1 MIGHETPRPNRRP
14 FAANPPRAV
23 GSAAI
28 PCRSAACGA
37 IPPRVAGSVG
47 IRAAN
52 SAPARRN
59 APGAWGCK
67 CGRTHPA
74 TKRTTRSHSGG
85 FNPPRPSLYLEPVFV
100 EGTRASVHVS
110 KRSHELSAAPLRKVF
125 VPARLATD
133 DRQLPAMRRLSGCCR
148 LRAAEPHESVWTG
161 SHQGQ
166 RCIQYRCLPAMAQ
179 RPRDPGTA
187 SREGA
192 PLLLIRGDLN
202 QLESKS

>member
-1 MIGHETPRPNRRP
+1 MRREPTAGGWRWGHSRRKRRSYSEP
-14 FAANPPRAV
+14 TTCGWTDRGNNLRAR
-23 GSAAI
+23 GYES
-28 PCRSAACGA
+28 GQ
-37 IPPRVAGSVG
+37 
-47 IRAAN
+47 
-52 SAPARRN
+52 
-59 APGAWGCK
+59 
-67 CGRTHPA
+67 THPA
-74 TKRTTRSHSGG
+74 TKRTSRSHSGG

-100 EGTRASVHVS
+100 EGTRASAHVS

-125 VPARLATD
+125 VPARVATD
-133 DRQLPAMRRLSGCCR
+133 DRHWPAMSLSSGCCR

-166 RCIQYRCLPAMAQ
+166 RCIQYRCLPALAQ